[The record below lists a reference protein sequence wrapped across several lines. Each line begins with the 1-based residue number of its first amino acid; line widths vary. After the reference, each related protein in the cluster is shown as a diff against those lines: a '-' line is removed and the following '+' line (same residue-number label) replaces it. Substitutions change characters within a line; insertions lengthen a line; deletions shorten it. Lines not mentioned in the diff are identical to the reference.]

1 MHPKWQGHIVPAGI
15 GDGSTLPRIS
25 RGTWEISTSPARLVG
40 ADKGRPEK
48 APTDVEKSD
57 GLVVAKKEGN
67 ASGAKELTERRADR
81 GNENDAWKSR
91 TSLPKTRS
99 GSTACQGAAEDAIHI
114 AGASDG

>member
-1 MHPKWQGHIVPAGI
+1 M
-15 GDGSTLPRIS
+15 
-25 RGTWEISTSPARLVG
+25 LVG
-40 ADKGRPEK
+40 ADEGRPEK
-48 APTDVEKSD
+48 ASKDVEKSD

-67 ASGAKELTERRADR
+67 ASGAKEPTERRADR